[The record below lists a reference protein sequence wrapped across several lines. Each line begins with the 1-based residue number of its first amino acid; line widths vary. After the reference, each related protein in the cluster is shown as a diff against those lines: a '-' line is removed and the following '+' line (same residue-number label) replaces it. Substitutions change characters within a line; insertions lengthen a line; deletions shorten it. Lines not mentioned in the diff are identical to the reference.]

1 MNATSWSSGYKPV
14 RSVERYRNGKY
25 LGVWRTLSDETD
37 QPQHHKRRDVLIAV
51 VTTTATIIAACIVLV
66 AIILLAIVLTD
77 QPPMEKP
84 RQPTVTPTSTA
95 PLPL

>member
-1 MNATSWSSGYKPV
+1 
-14 RSVERYRNGKY
+14 
-25 LGVWRTLSDETD
+25 VWRTLSDETD
-37 QPQHHKRRDVLIAV
+37 ETQPHKRRDVLMAV
-51 VTTTATIIAACIVLV
+51 VTTTATIIAACIVLS

-84 RQPTVTPTSTA
+84 HGPTVAPTSTA

>member
-1 MNATSWSSGYKPV
+1 MT
-14 RSVERYRNGKY
+14 
-25 LGVWRTLSDETD
+25 TTTD
-37 QPQHHKRRDVLIAV
+37 PQPARCPLDLEVMTKRRDVLIAA

-66 AIILLAIVLTD
+66 AIILLAIVLTN

-84 RQPTVTPTSTA
+84 HRPTVTPTSTA